1 MWFPD
6 LLLYFKLVSN
16 APYGGKFPAIMIFDL
31 LAQTLN
37 MHINSTGISNIL
49 ISPDLIQK
57 LLSCKHLI
65 WRRCQEV
72 KKLQLFRR
80 HLHILPIDQNR
91 IIRQIDLDSRV
102 FHTFSLIY
110 CRNLW
115 FRHCL
120 SRSHHLNP
128 YLNFQIQKYCLMYFH
143 R

>member
-1 MWFPD
+1 MYFSYNASSMWFPD

-65 WRRCQEV
+65 WRRCQDTWEA
-72 KKLQLFRR
+72 KRLQFRILKL
-80 HLHILPIDQNR
+80 
-91 IIRQIDLDSRV
+91 SV
-102 FHTFSLIY
+102 
-110 CRNLW
+110 
-115 FRHCL
+115 
-120 SRSHHLNP
+120 
-128 YLNFQIQKYCLMYFH
+128 
-143 R
+143 

>member
-1 MWFPD
+1 MYFSYNASSMWFPD

-72 KKLQLFRR
+72 PALSAASPHSAHR
-80 HLHILPIDQNR
+80 PEQNNSS
-91 IIRQIDLDSRV
+91 D
-102 FHTFSLIY
+102 
-110 CRNLW
+110 
-115 FRHCL
+115 
-120 SRSHHLNP
+120 
-128 YLNFQIQKYCLMYFH
+128 
-143 R
+143 